1 MCEECVC
8 EMCVCVS
15 NVCVF
20 VRRLFVRKQSSHTTI
35 LLLGGV
41 PYVVFTLF

>member
-1 MCEECVC
+1 MCG
-8 EMCVCVS
+8 VCVS
-15 NVCVF
+15 SVCVRSVF
-20 VRRLFVRKQSSHTTI
+20 VRRLFVRKLSSHTTI